1 MDASRLV
8 EMINLLIKRSKEGDL
23 EWKSKRTLMGDGYAC
38 VVAGMQVMVMRH
50 GPISTLGGARI
61 TVTTAEGL
69 EIVSAAEGD
78 FITGNAGGGVN
89 ALTIPVRLGAEI
101 GQLFEVARS
110 SANKSNA
117 AIDSIIRELR
127 KS

>member
-78 FITGNAGGGVN
+78 FITGNAGGGECTNDSGSVGRRDWPVIRSG
-89 ALTIPVRLGAEI
+89 ALISEQV
-101 GQLFEVARS
+101 
-110 SANKSNA
+110 KCC
-117 AIDSIIRELR
+117 D
-127 KS
+127 